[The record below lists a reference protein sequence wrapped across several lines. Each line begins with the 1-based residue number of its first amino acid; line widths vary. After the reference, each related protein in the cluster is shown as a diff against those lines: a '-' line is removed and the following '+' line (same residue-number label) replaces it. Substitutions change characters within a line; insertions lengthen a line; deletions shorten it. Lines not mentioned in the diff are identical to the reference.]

1 MERQQLNI
9 TSEIA
14 PLKAVIMHTP
24 GSEVETMTPENARGS
39 LYSDILNRP
48 LALEEFTGYKQLV
61 AKFAT
66 VYEVHELLTEI
77 LKDVDIKASVIEDV
91 CELEKIAWLREEFF
105 DMKPSELARVMVEG
119 YAMRKDSLTKFLSP
133 ERFSLLPLPNFFF
146 TRDAATIIFDDVFVG
161 KMANRVRE
169 REAVLMQAIFENH
182 PRFGLDTVS
191 GYKLNNLP
199 ANLRFEGGDI
209 LVVRHDILL
218 VGMSERTSSQGIDF
232 LINYLKFKRKDLHVI
247 VQELPS
253 SPESFIH
260 LDMVFTLLDDETC
273 IVYEPLILHNTR
285 YQTVYLR
292 VEDGETRQIETVGS
306 ILEVLRKLKMP
317 LKPLYCGGRNDR
329 MVQDREQWQSGAN
342 FFALS
347 PGVVV
352 GYSRNQATLDELHKN
367 GFDIV
372 EAKDVVNSETL
383 IKPGGR
389 TAITIQGAEL
399 SRGGGG
405 ARCMTLPLNRGTNGL
420 GFV

>member
-1 MERQQLNI
+1 MERQVLNI
-9 TSEIA
+9 CSEIA
-14 PLKAVIMHTP
+14 PLQAVVMHTP

-48 LALEEFTGYKQLV
+48 LAVEEFTVYKQLIG
-61 AKFAT
+61 KFAV
-66 VYEVHELLTEI
+66 VYEVRDLLTEI
-77 LKDVDIKASVIEDV
+77 LANVDIKASVIEDV

-105 DMKPSELARVMVEG
+105 DMKPSELSRVLIEG
-119 YAMRKDSLTKFLSP
+119 YAMRKDSLTKYLAP

-146 TRDAATIIFDDVFVG
+146 TRDAATVIFDDIFIG
-161 KMANRVRE
+161 KMASRVRE
-169 REAVLMQAIFENH
+169 REALLMQAIFENH

-209 LVVRHDILL
+209 LIARQDILI
-218 VGMSERTSSQGIDF
+218 VGMSERTSSQGIDY
-232 LINYLKFKRKDLHVI
+232 LINYLKFKQKDLHVI

-260 LDMVFTLLDDETC
+260 LDMVFTLLDQETC
-273 IVYEPLILHNTR
+273 MVYEPLILHNTR

-306 ILEVLRKLKMP
+306 IPEVLRKLKMP
-317 LKPLYCGGRNDR
+317 VKTVWCGGHNDQ
-329 MVQDREQWQSGAN
+329 MVQEREQWQSGAN

-352 GYSRNQATLDELHKN
+352 GYSRNQATLDELSKN
-367 GFDIV
+367 GFEIV
-372 EAKDVVNSETL
+372 EAQNVVSGKSM
-383 IKPGGR
+383 IMPGAK
-389 TAITIQGAEL
+389 TAITIPGAEL

-405 ARCMTLPLNRGTNGL
+405 ARCMTLPLNRL
-420 GFV
+420 AIA

>member
-1 MERQQLNI
+1 MDKQAINI

-14 PLKAVIMHTP
+14 PLQAVIMHTP

-48 LALEEFTGYKQLV
+48 LAVEEFTGYKQLIEKY
-61 AKFAT
+61 AA
-66 VYEVHELLTEI
+66 VYEVRDLLTRV
-77 LKDVDIKASVIEDV
+77 LTDADIRASVIEDV

-105 DMKPSELARVMVEG
+105 DMKPAELARVLIEG
-119 YAMRKDSLTKFLSP
+119 FTMRKDSLTKFLSP

-146 TRDAATIIFDDVFVG
+146 TRDAATVIFDDVFIG

-169 REAVLMQAIFENH
+169 REALLMQAIFENH
-182 PRFGLDTVS
+182 PLFGLDTVS

-209 LVVRHDILL
+209 LIARHDILII
-218 VGMSERTSSQGIDF
+218 GMSERTSSQGIDY

-260 LDMVFTLLDDETC
+260 LDMVFTLLDEEAC
-273 IVYEPLILHNTR
+273 MVYEPLILHNTR

-292 VEDGETRQIETVGS
+292 VEDGETRQIETVAS
-306 ILEVLRKLKMP
+306 IPEILRKLKMN
-317 LKPLYCGGRNDR
+317 LKPISCGGRDDR

-352 GYSRNQATLDELHKN
+352 GYSRNQATLDELHRN

-372 EAKDVVNSETL
+372 EAKDVVSNKA
-383 IKPGGR
+383 IVKAGKR
-389 TAITIQGAEL
+389 TAITIEGAEL

-405 ARCMTLPLNRGTNGL
+405 ARCMTLPLNRAC
-420 GFV
+420 